1 MRLFLP
7 FIAALL
13 FIGAP
18 AYAFVA
24 QNIDAS
30 AGETVTYQDGETLL
44 EGYWVP
50 ARCGGANAPVVMII
64 HQWKGPGAYE
74 KRRADMLAEKC
85 YHAFVVDMYGKD
97 VRPKD
102 TKEAGAEAG
111 KYKNDP
117 ALARRRITA
126 ALDYARGREGVDKDR
141 IAVIGYCFG
150 GTMALELA
158 RSGADIA
165 AAISFHGGLSSKAP
179 VTEKGAVK
187 AAIQVHHG
195 AADPHVPPA
204 EVDGFTKE
212 MDTAGADWM
221 LASYAHAV
229 HAFTEKEAGNDPS
242 KGAAY
247 DEKAD
252 KRSWEGALAF
262 LSERLGR

>member
-1 MRLFLP
+1 MRLLLP
-7 FIAALL
+7 LIAAAF
-13 FIGAP
+13 FISAP
-18 AYAFVA
+18 AAAFVP
-24 QNIDAS
+24 
-30 AGETVTYQDGETLL
+30 AGPAKSGQTVTYQDGDTLL
-44 EGYWVP
+44 EGYWAP
-50 ARCGGANAPVVMII
+50 ALCGAPEAPVVMIV
-64 HQWKGPGAYE
+64 HQWKGAGAYE

-85 YHAFVVDMYGKD
+85 YHAFVIDMYGQG
-97 VRPKD
+97 VRPKTPD
-102 TKEAGAEAG
+102 AAGAEAG
-111 KYKNDP
+111 KYKGDP
-117 ALARRRITA
+117 ALARRRLTA
-126 ALDYARGREGVDKDR
+126 ALDYARGRENVDKDK

-204 EVDGFTKE
+204 EVEGFVQE
-212 MDTAGADWM
+212 MNKADADWM
-221 LASYAHAV
+221 LSSYAHAV

-252 KRSWEGALAF
+252 KRSWEGTLAF

>member
-1 MRLFLP
+1 MRLLLP
-7 FIAALL
+7 LIASVFFIS
-13 FIGAP
+13 AP
-18 AYAFVA
+18 AAAFVA
-24 QNIDAS
+24 VSAP
-30 AGETVTYQDGETLL
+30 AGEIVTYQDGDTLL
-44 EGYWVP
+44 EGYWAP
-50 ARCGGANAPVVMII
+50 ALCGAPQAPVVMIV
-64 HQWKGPGAYE
+64 HQWKGAGAYE

-97 VRPKD
+97 VRPQ
-102 TKEAGAEAG
+102 TPQEAGAEAG

-117 ALARRRITA
+117 ALARRRLQA
-126 ALDYARGREGVDKDR
+126 ALEYARGRENVNKDR

-158 RSGADIA
+158 RSGADIDA
-165 AAISFHGGLSSKAP
+165 AVSFHGGLASKAP
-179 VTEKGAVK
+179 VTGKGMVK

-204 EVDGFTKE
+204 EVDGFVRE
-212 MDTAGADWM
+212 MDGAGADWM
-221 LASYAHAV
+221 LSSYAHAV

-252 KRSWEGALAF
+252 KRSWEGTLAF
-262 LSERLGR
+262 LAERLDR